1 MISVDNSAAPDGC
14 NAFVEGAPG
23 LAHPCR
29 VPQAGAKAISGTHGL
44 PCTKQD
50 VRKLLALILLQL
62 GSLLY
67 YKGTRGISGGRKYLL
82 DGFGGQNLT
91 FEE

>member
-1 MISVDNSAAPDGC
+1 MISVDDSAAPEGC

-29 VPQAGAKAISGTHGL
+29 VSQTGAKAISGTRQL

-67 YKGTRGISGGRKYLL
+67 YRGTRGISAGRKDLL
-82 DGFGGQNLT
+82 DGFGAQSFT
-91 FEE
+91 FE